1 MLIIPELNS
10 LHYGDNLSVM
20 RQWKSGFVQA
30 VYADPPFNS
39 KRQYNQ
45 LYEIDAANK
54 GTRSA
59 SLKAFDDTW
68 SWGPDAQER
77 LARLT
82 ADKDSPYYQV
92 FNGLWTLLGGCNMMA
107 YLSYMG
113 ERLIEVKR
121 LLTPTGSVY
130 LHCDQSASHG
140 LRFLMDGIFG
150 AKNFRAEIIWKRHSA
165 HNDKLYGTIHDTIL
179 YYSYGDKT
187 IRDEVLLPLSPERI
201 KTGYRYSDEHGK
213 YARDGLTAPGA
224 TEGESGQPWRGIS
237 PGYRHW
243 SPPRTGKYAVYIE
256 EVFIP
261 NYRSIK
267 GVHARLDALDEAGL
281 VYWPPNGGRPQLKRY
296 LLPNAG
302 QPPQSIWDDISQ
314 VKGNESLGYNT
325 QKPLALLDR
334 IIKASTEPGDVVLDP
349 FCGCGTTVAA
359 ADALGRKWLG
369 IDVNPSAL
377 DVIIT
382 NRFPGQDIPTYGIPE
397 DLASAKRLARSNR
410 RHFEIWAI
418 QRIPGIAPN
427 EKSGADRG
435 IDGRGKTVETP
446 DEDYSKAV
454 LAQVKSG
461 KFALSQLRDFLY
473 VMQRENA
480 SMGVYLTLED
490 VTSKEAQ
497 NEVMEFG
504 RVTIGTD
511 VYPRVQLYSI
521 SAFFHGKHLAM
532 PAMINPYT
540 GKPLTRVLSFD
551 F

>member
-77 LARLT
+77 VARLT

-150 AKNFRAEIIWKRHSA
+150 AGNFRAEIIWKRHGA

-187 IRDEVLLPLSPERI
+187 IRDEVLLPLSPDRI
-201 KTGYRYSDEHGK
+201 KKGYRYSDEHGK

-243 SPPRTGKYAVYIE
+243 SPPRTGKYAVYVE

-281 VYWPPNGGRPQLKRY
+281 IYWPPNGGKPQLKRY

-369 IDVNPSAL
+369 IDINPSAL
-377 DVIIT
+377 DVIMT

-427 EKSGADRG
+427 EKGGADRG

-461 KFALSQLRDFLY
+461 KFSLSQLRDFLY

-521 SAFFHGKHLAM
+521 SAFFRGKHLAM